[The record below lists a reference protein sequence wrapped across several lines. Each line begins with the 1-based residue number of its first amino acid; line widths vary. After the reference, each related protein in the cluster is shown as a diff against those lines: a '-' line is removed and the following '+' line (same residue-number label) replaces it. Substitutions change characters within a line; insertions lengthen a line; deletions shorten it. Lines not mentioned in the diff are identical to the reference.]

1 MIRRPPRST
10 LFPYTTL
17 FRSELTGQRVGLEF
31 DEEREDQ
38 YGRLLAYVYVGG
50 EMFNEVLLEGGYA
63 QAYPYEP
70 NTRYEGHFA
79 AAQEEARAAGLGI
92 WGLPH
97 AQQCE
102 LADKIGRAHV

>member
-38 YGRLLAYVYVGG
+38 YDRLLAYVYVGG
-50 EMFNEVLLEGGYA
+50 EMFNEVLLEEGYA
-63 QAYPYEP
+63 QAYP
-70 NTRYEGHFA
+70 RS
-79 AAQEEARAAGLGI
+79 EE
-92 WGLPH
+92 H
-97 AQQCE
+97 TSE
-102 LADKIGRAHV
+102 LQSRQYLVCRLLLEKKKNNESVWIALYL